1 MTTTVLWPALRRSL
15 VAILRGVTPDAVED
29 IADALVEA
37 GFEAIEVPLNSP
49 DPFASIARLATRH
62 GERALIGGGTI
73 LTPEAVDRVAD
84 AGGRLMVSPNF
95 RRDVVERACARG
107 MVTMPG
113 VFTAT
118 EAFAALDAG
127 ASGLKFFPAGALGPE
142 GIAAL
147 RAVLPKEAVIGAVG
161 GVAPETMQAYVAAGV
176 TAFGLGTG
184 IYRPGDRPDTVRT
197 RALAAAAAY
206 DRAMK
211 GE

>member
-1 MTTTVLWPALRRSL
+1 MTTVPWPPLRRSL
-15 VAILRGVTPDAVED
+15 VAILRGVTPDAVEA
-29 IADALVEA
+29 IADVLVEA

-49 DPFASIARLATRH
+49 DSLVSIARLATRH
-62 GERALIGGGTI
+62 GEHALIGGGTI
-73 LTPEAVDRVAD
+73 LTPEAVDGVAD

-95 RRDVVERACARG
+95 RRDVVERAAVRG

-142 GIAAL
+142 GIAGL
-147 RAVLPKEAVIGAVG
+147 RAVLPKDAVIGAVG
-161 GVAPETMQAYVAAGV
+161 GVGPETMQAFVAAGV

-184 IYRPGDRPDTVRT
+184 IYRPGDGPDAVRA
-197 RALAAAAAY
+197 RALAAVAAY
-206 DRAMK
+206 DNAVA